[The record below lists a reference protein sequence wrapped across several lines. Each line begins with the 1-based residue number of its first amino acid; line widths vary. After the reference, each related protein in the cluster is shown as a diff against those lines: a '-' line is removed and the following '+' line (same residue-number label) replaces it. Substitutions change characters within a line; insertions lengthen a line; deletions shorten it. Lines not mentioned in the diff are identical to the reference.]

1 MSRSI
6 RIIVTIV
13 IWRVTRVIGV
23 TCRVEVSGDYSNH
36 SNMEGNQGD
45 RGNL

>member
-1 MSRSI
+1 MG
-6 RIIVTIV
+6 IIVTIV

-23 TCRVEVSGDYSNH
+23 TCRVEVSRDHSNH
-36 SNMEGNQGD
+36 SNMVGNQGD